1 MAATTQLN
9 DKMTIFNTT
18 MASPRVNNE
27 TLYVNTNLLGNNM
40 TEKFNWNLTEANLTT
55 EQARILEAI
64 HISFLALHYL
74 ISFGILLFNGVFI
87 ATVIWSYKL
96 KKIEN
101 AFLVKLAVF
110 DILSGVS
117 VILNS
122 SADVIDPM
130 PKGFCLVAAY
140 VTGISFIGSFY
151 SLMDIS
157 LERYYKV
164 SHALTYMRRITK
176 KSTTV
181 YVTCELIF
189 IGLVTATNA
198 LLAKY
203 QDRVDEDEVERC
215 MPLSFT
221 NQYAVAKVIV
231 YVVLGVPLAI
241 TTVVYI
247 RLTCIAR
254 KHRNAMKKQTRAV
267 STLAIPTITVHL
279 AARSDS
285 LGSDSDTPVNVLN
298 QSSRISSSASLSD
311 LTIQSVN
318 SSRCGSSASLNVPKT
333 SRRGSA
339 ASTGSI
345 DRKRISMLGIIL
357 LMQYLCIFPSMFNN
371 QLVRLGDLSFALTIV
386 SKVLR
391 ESLNGIL
398 FVNSMIN
405 PLIYQF
411 RCREIKTETRKLFQK
426 VKQCLTLGETH

>member
-1 MAATTQLN
+1 
-9 DKMTIFNTT
+9 
-18 MASPRVNNE
+18 MASPKVNNE
-27 TLYVNTNLLGNNM
+27 TLYVNTTLLENNM

-55 EQARILEAI
+55 EQARILEVI
-64 HISFLALHYL
+64 HLSFLALHYL
-74 ISFGILLFNGVFI
+74 ISFGIPLFNGVFI

-122 SADVIDPM
+122 SADVIDPI
-130 PKGFCLVAAY
+130 PKSFCLVAAY
-140 VTGISFIGSFY
+140 ITGISFIGSFY

-203 QDRVDEDEVERC
+203 QDRDDEDEVERC
-215 MPLSFT
+215 MPMAFT

-231 YVVLGVPLAI
+231 YVVLGVPLLI
-241 TTVVYI
+241 TTVVYL
-247 RLTCIAR
+247 RLACIAR
-254 KHRNAMKKQTRAV
+254 KHRNAMKKQTRVV
-267 STLAIPTITVHL
+267 STLAVPSIMVHL

-285 LGSDSDTPVNVLN
+285 LGSDTPVNVWN
-298 QSSRISSSASLSD
+298 QSTRTSSSASMSD
-311 LTIQSVN
+311 LTIHTVN
-318 SSRCGSSASLNVPKT
+318 SSRCGSSASLNVSNT
-333 SRRGSA
+333 SRSGSA

-345 DRKRISMLGIIL
+345 DRKRINILGIII
-357 LMQYLCIFPSMFNN
+357 LMQYVCIFPSIFNN
-371 QLVRLGDLSFALTIV
+371 QIVRLGDLSFALTTV

-391 ESLNGIL
+391 ESLNAIL

-426 VKQCLTLGETH
+426 VKQCLTLGDTH